1 MRLFTVKTPSECIY
15 NVQEGGSRAPGPM
28 GEKNYTPLYSAAS
41 HASIHSFVG
50 FSGLQGQVQ
59 ERSTHKEALQQTQ
72 TTTHGFKF
80 SSNRLTD
87 TDCST
92 IQ

>member
-15 NVQEGGSRAPGPM
+15 NVQEGGSRAPGPV

-59 ERSTHKEALQQTQ
+59 ERSTHKEA
-72 TTTHGFKF
+72 
-80 SSNRLTD
+80 SVCNRLKQQLTD
-87 TDCST
+87 SSFQVTG
-92 IQ
+92 